1 MGDGGGAASNG
12 QNQDGRAS
20 CPSTGARGLTNM
32 RIALL
37 EDEPDQ
43 ADLVS
48 AWLKAAGHSCH
59 VFARGKDLA
68 REAQRE
74 TFDLFMLDWEVP
86 GMSGAEVLVW
96 IRANLAESVPV
107 LFVTARQR
115 EEDIVHALASG
126 ADDYMV
132 KPLGKLELL
141 ARVDAL
147 ARRIRPSQRR
157 GEDVLEYGRLRVD
170 CRSRQ
175 VKLDEQEVTMT
186 QKDYELA
193 VFLLRNLGRLLSRGH
208 ILEAVWGQSAELNTR
223 TVDTHVSRIRG
234 KLGLTPENGWR
245 LSAVYQHGYRLERIA
260 AATAQ

>member
-1 MGDGGGAASNG
+1 
-12 QNQDGRAS
+12 
-20 CPSTGARGLTNM
+20 M

-37 EDEPDQ
+37 EDEQDQ
-43 ADLVS
+43 ADLVC

-59 VFARGKDLA
+59 VYMLGKDLV

-74 TFDLFMLDWEVP
+74 TFDLFLLDWEVP

-96 IRANLAESVPV
+96 IRANIAEPVPV

-115 EEDIVHALASG
+115 EEDIVHALSSG

-141 ARVDAL
+141 ARIDAL
-147 ARRIRPSQRR
+147 VRRTRPNVNLA
-157 GEDVLEYGRLRVD
+157 EDVIEFGRLRVD
-170 CRSRQ
+170 CRNRQ
-175 VKLDEQEVTMT
+175 VWLGGEEVAMT

-193 VFLLRNLGRLLSRGH
+193 VFLLRNVGRLLSRGY
-208 ILEAVWGQSAELNTR
+208 ILEAVWGQSADINTR

-234 KLGLTPENGWR
+234 KLQLTPENGWR
-245 LSAVYQHGYRLERIA
+245 LSAVYQHGYRLERVA
-260 AATAQ
+260 AAAH

>member
-1 MGDGGGAASNG
+1 
-12 QNQDGRAS
+12 
-20 CPSTGARGLTNM
+20 M

-37 EDEPDQ
+37 EDEQDQ
-43 ADLVS
+43 AHLVS
-48 AWLKAAGHSCH
+48 AWLTAAGHSCH
-59 VFARGKDLA
+59 VCKGGKDLV

-74 TFDLFMLDWEVP
+74 SFDLFLLDWEVP
-86 GMSGAEVLVW
+86 GMSGAEALVW
-96 IRANLAESVPV
+96 IRANIADPVPV

-115 EEDIVHALASG
+115 EEDIVHALSSG

-141 ARVDAL
+141 ARIDAL
-147 ARRIRPSQRR
+147 ARRMRPAQRQDE
-157 GEDVLEYGRLRVD
+157 GVLDYGRLSVD
-170 CRSRQ
+170 GRNRQ
-175 VKLDEQEVTMT
+175 VRLDGRVVTMT

-193 VFLLRNLGRLLSRGH
+193 VFLLRNIGRLLSRGH

-234 KLGLTPENGWR
+234 KLELTPENGWR

-260 AATAQ
+260 AAAQK

>member
-1 MGDGGGAASNG
+1 
-12 QNQDGRAS
+12 
-20 CPSTGARGLTNM
+20 M

-37 EDEPDQ
+37 EDHQDQ
-43 ADLVS
+43 VHLIS
-48 AWLKAAGHSCH
+48 TWLKADGHACH
-59 VFARGKDLA
+59 AFMLGKDLV

-74 TFDLFMLDWEVP
+74 TFDLFLLDWEVP

-96 IRANLAESVPV
+96 IRANLAAPAPV
-107 LFVTARQR
+107 MFVTARQR

-132 KPLGKLELL
+132 KPLGKLEFL
-141 ARVDAL
+141 ARIDAL
-147 ARRIRPSQRR
+147 ARRIRASLPQDER
-157 GEDVLEYGRLRVD
+157 VLEYGRLRVD

-175 VKLDEQEVTMT
+175 VTLDGGEVAMT

-193 VFLLRNLGRLLSRGH
+193 VFLLRNIGRLLSRGH

-234 KLGLTPENGWR
+234 KLELTPEHGWR
-245 LSAVYQHGYRLERIA
+245 LSAVYQHGYRLEQVAVA
-260 AATAQ
+260 AAQ

>member
-1 MGDGGGAASNG
+1 
-12 QNQDGRAS
+12 
-20 CPSTGARGLTNM
+20 M

-37 EDEPDQ
+37 EDEQDQ

-48 AWLKAAGHSCH
+48 AWIKAAGHNCH
-59 VFARGKDLA
+59 VFMRGKDLV

-74 TFDLFMLDWEVP
+74 TFDLFLLDWEVP

-96 IRANLAESVPV
+96 IRANIAEPVPV

-115 EEDIVHALASG
+115 EEDIVHALSSG

-132 KPLGKLELL
+132 KPLGKLEVL
-141 ARVDAL
+141 ARIDAL
-147 ARRIRPSQRR
+147 ARRARPSQRADE
-157 GEDVLEYGRLRVD
+157 GLLEFGRLSVD
-170 CRSRQ
+170 GRNRQ
-175 VKLDEQEVTMT
+175 VRLDGREVTMT

-193 VFLLRNLGRLLSRGH
+193 VFMLRNIGRLLSRGH

-234 KLGLTPENGWR
+234 KLELTPESGWR
-245 LSAVYQHGYRLERIA
+245 LSAVYQHGYRLERVA
-260 AATAQ
+260 AAAER